1 MIKRKIEVFNESNPL
16 PHLYEFGISPDE
28 VKELI
33 MDNFSPYFSNKK
45 NLEIYATSGLVNNW
59 LSYITVKNDFPESL
73 GFIQDIIDIFNG
85 AKKANHSQTIE
96 AYLHWFPDISHSMSR
111 FWSLVNHQPAFKDL
125 CIEDFLEVSMDTI
138 GKTIE
143 GLSKNFIL
151 LLVHLNR
158 IRRNKACEINEIK
171 SKDLGIAIDELINTT
186 NLKDIFI
193 IPTNK
198 IRLNQWRNIAYHHNA
213 KVVNNEMVFSYNQ
226 KEKHFDFKLSREELF
241 NTVKRIVLTF
251 KLIRIAETI
260 FCFDN
265 LDSIQQGLANIDLS
279 TINIR
284 EEARLIDFYSSIG
297 SQGFKVISLE
307 TNTESSTLQIIDMR
321 LYSDYTERGAHSSQL
336 LYSLWQHSNS
346 KNLAVEYHTF
356 NGKKFLTSKISSHN
370 FENTEKTQ
378 LFEVLTDVR
387 YMLHLTQ
394 YQNENPFSKIKISK
408 RLKKSNDHFLSQL
421 KEKICLA
428 EFIKQFT
435 LSVFCNYLVLK
446 SEGFSETEIS
456 INVGGDGTLTIGKGK
471 IGQMIL
477 HTPAKI
483 EELEIQKII
492 LKAINKV
499 IQSFNKSKIKVNLV
513 EDAMQNNKYYFK
525 KHLVKDQL
533 KSKQSKENV

>member
-198 IRLNQWRNIAYHHNA
+198 IRLNQWRNIAYL
-213 KVVNNEMVFSYNQ
+213 KW
-226 KEKHFDFKLSREELF
+226 
-241 NTVKRIVLTF
+241 
-251 KLIRIAETI
+251 
-260 FCFDN
+260 
-265 LDSIQQGLANIDLS
+265 
-279 TINIR
+279 
-284 EEARLIDFYSSIG
+284 
-297 SQGFKVISLE
+297 
-307 TNTESSTLQIIDMR
+307 
-321 LYSDYTERGAHSSQL
+321 HS
-336 LYSLWQHSNS
+336 
-346 KNLAVEYHTF
+346 
-356 NGKKFLTSKISSHN
+356 
-370 FENTEKTQ
+370 
-378 LFEVLTDVR
+378 
-387 YMLHLTQ
+387 
-394 YQNENPFSKIKISK
+394 
-408 RLKKSNDHFLSQL
+408 
-421 KEKICLA
+421 
-428 EFIKQFT
+428 
-435 LSVFCNYLVLK
+435 
-446 SEGFSETEIS
+446 
-456 INVGGDGTLTIGKGK
+456 
-471 IGQMIL
+471 
-477 HTPAKI
+477 
-483 EELEIQKII
+483 
-492 LKAINKV
+492 
-499 IQSFNKSKIKVNLV
+499 
-513 EDAMQNNKYYFK
+513 
-525 KHLVKDQL
+525 
-533 KSKQSKENV
+533 